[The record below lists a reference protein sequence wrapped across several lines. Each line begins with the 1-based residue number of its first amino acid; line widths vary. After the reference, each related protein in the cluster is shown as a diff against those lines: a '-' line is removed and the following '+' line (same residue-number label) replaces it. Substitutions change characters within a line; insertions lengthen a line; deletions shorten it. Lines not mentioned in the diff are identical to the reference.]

1 MCDRASANGVAM
13 RTIQIVYPR
22 MIDVGCY
29 SHTIDLVGEKFRT
42 PNLDG
47 FIRLWVSLFSH
58 SPRARLFWRNRTG
71 KAVVSYSPTRWW
83 SKWEVMAQA
92 MAFFGDVVP
101 FLETNPEMSPT
112 TNQKLLEML
121 QNPTTKSF
129 VQVELA
135 AVVDAGEAFVRA
147 TYIHSGGGWPIGI

>member
-1 MCDRASANGVAM
+1 MG
-13 RTIQIVYPR
+13 
-22 MIDVGCY
+22 
-29 SHTIDLVGEKFRT
+29 
-42 PNLDG
+42 
-47 FIRLWVSLFSH
+47 
-58 SPRARLFWRNRTG
+58 
-71 KAVVSYSPTRWW
+71 
-83 SKWEVMAQA
+83 VMAQV

-135 AVVDAGEAFVRA
+135 AVEDAGEAFVRA
-147 TYIHSGGGWPIGI
+147 TYTLEGDGPLAFKCF